1 MLMNIIYF
9 IVGTQ
14 VELAFTPLIIT
25 YLLLALLVLI
35 VTSVMFVKMNGKE
48 GFKTVLMLNLNS
60 LINPIVIITN
70 IMPLIIGSVIGHY
83 LF

>member
-9 IVGTQ
+9 IIGTQ
-14 VELAFTPLIIT
+14 IPLAFIPLIIT
-25 YLLLALLVLI
+25 YLLLALLTLI
-35 VTSVMFVKMNGKE
+35 ITTVMFVKMNGKE
-48 GFKTVLMLNLNS
+48 GFKTALLLNLNS

-70 IMPLIIGSVIGHY
+70 IMPLIIGSIIGHY